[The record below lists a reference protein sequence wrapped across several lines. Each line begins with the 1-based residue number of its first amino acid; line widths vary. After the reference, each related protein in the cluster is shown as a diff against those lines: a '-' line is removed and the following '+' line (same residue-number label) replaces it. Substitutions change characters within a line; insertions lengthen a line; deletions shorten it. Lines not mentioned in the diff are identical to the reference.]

1 MKLRTRLLLTW
12 AAIVVL
18 LVGSALYAINQLTR
32 LQGIA
37 EDLQGSDAE
46 ASVAVGRLQTNIAEL
61 DRSLRSYV
69 AIPSADMEERS
80 RSSLA
85 AAREHLG
92 LLKRSGFEGAVGP
105 TETALDALA
114 SATDEIVSMVE
125 SGRTEDATN
134 YLESVKETLT
144 QAQLSLD
151 GVAAAID
158 RRGRSRVDLAQRI
171 SENTSTT
178 ALMALGAAFLVALL
192 LGAWTTRTITNPMQD
207 VQRAMAQVAD
217 GEFVVPESLPY
228 KRPDEIGDLSR
239 SFRTM
244 TERLA
249 ELDRMKA
256 EFISVA
262 SHELKT
268 PLNVI
273 GGYAELLDDGLYG
286 ALQPKQHEAMQSIKD
301 QTRTLTDLVNQLLDL
316 SRIEAGGFR
325 VELMDVESA
334 ELFGAVRRM
343 FEPLAKQKSID
354 FRVAVDDG
362 FPHVMRADPD
372 RIRNEVLGNLLSNAF
387 KFTPE
392 NGRITLRAFSQNGSV
407 CIDVTDNGGGI
418 PKEDLEH
425 IFDKFYQVGQEARV
439 QGSGLGLAIAREIV
453 EAHGGKI
460 SAESETDRGTT
471 FHIVLPK
478 DPPAPATR
486 SLPARRRD
494 A

>member
-12 AAIVVL
+12 SAIVVL
-18 LVGSALYAINQLTR
+18 LAGSALYAINQLTR

-46 ASVAVGRLQTNIAEL
+46 ASVAVGRLQTSISEL
-61 DRSLRSYV
+61 DRSMRSYV
-69 AIPSADMEERS
+69 AVPSADLRERINATLAASRAHLDVLERS
-80 RSSLA
+80 GYDNDARATANWVGALRSNA
-85 AAREHLG
+85 
-92 LLKRSGFEGAVGP
+92 
-105 TETALDALA
+105 
-114 SATDEIVSMVE
+114 DEIIEMME
-125 SGRTEDATN
+125 AGRTEEATT
-134 YLESVKETLT
+134 YLESVKSTLAE
-144 QAQLSLD
+144 AQLSID
-151 GVAAAID
+151 GIAAAVD
-158 RRGRSRVDLAQRI
+158 RRGQARVAQAQRI
-171 SENTSTT
+171 STATSTT
-178 ALMALGAAFLVALL
+178 ALMALGAALL
-192 LGAWTTRTITNPMQD
+192 LAIVLGAWTTRAVTRPIRQ
-207 VQRAMAQVAD
+207 VQRAMADVAG
-217 GEFVVPESLPY
+217 GEFVVPDGLPY
-228 KRPDEIGDLSR
+228 ERADELGDLAR

-273 GGYAELLDDGLYG
+273 GGYAELLDDGIYG
-286 ALQPKQHEAMQSIKD
+286 PLEAKQHEALQSIQD

-354 FRVAVDDG
+354 FNVELDAD
-362 FPHVMRADPD
+362 FPPILRADPD
-372 RIRNEVLGNLLSNAF
+372 RLRNEVLGNLLSNAF

-392 NGRITLRAFSQNGSV
+392 GGSIRLHGYNGRDGRIA
-407 CIDVTDNGGGI
+407 IDAIDTGGGI
-418 PKEDLEH
+418 PQTELAH
-425 IFDKFYQVGQEARV
+425 IFDKFYQVGPEARA

-453 EAHGGKI
+453 EAHGGDI
-460 SAESETDRGTT
+460 SATSVHGKGTT
-471 FHIVLPK
+471 FHILLPK
-478 DPPAPATR
+478 DPTPPPTR
-486 SLPARRRD
+486 RLPAR

>member
-18 LVGSALYAINQLTR
+18 LVGSALYAINQITR
-32 LQGIA
+32 LQAIA
-37 EDLQGSDAE
+37 EDLQGSDAQ
-46 ASVAVGRLQTNIAEL
+46 ASVALGRLQTSISEL

-69 AIPSADMEERS
+69 AVPSAEQRERLEATLTAA
-80 RSSLA
+80 RSHLAVLEQSGFDA
-85 AAREHLG
+85 AARETENWINALG
-92 LLKRSGFEGAVGP
+92 SN
-105 TETALDALA
+105 
-114 SATDEIVSMVE
+114 TDEIIEMVE
-125 SGRTEDATN
+125 SGRAEDATN
-134 YLESVKETLT
+134 YLESVKETLG
-144 QAQLSLD
+144 QAQSSVD

-158 RRGRSRVDLAQRI
+158 RRGQARVEQAQRI
-171 SENTSTT
+171 SAYTSTT
-178 ALMALGAAFLVALL
+178 ALMALGAAFLVALV
-192 LGAWTTRTITNPMQD
+192 LGAWTTRTITRPIHQ
-207 VQRAMAQVAD
+207 VQQAMARVAD
-217 GEFVVPESLPY
+217 GEFVVPEGLPY
-228 KRPDEIGDLSR
+228 DSGDELGDLSR

-244 TERLA
+244 TGKLA

-273 GGYAELLDDGLYG
+273 GGYAELLDDGIYG
-286 ALQPKQHEAMQSIKD
+286 PLEPKQHEALESIQD

-354 FRVAVDDG
+354 FQVVVDDM
-362 FPHVMRADPD
+362 FPHVLRADPD
-372 RIRNEVLGNLLSNAF
+372 RLRNEVLGNLLSNAF

-392 NGRITLRAFSQNGSV
+392 GGRIVLTAHPANGERV
-407 CIDVTDNGGGI
+407 GIDVSDTGGGI
-418 PKEDLEH
+418 PSDELEH
-425 IFDKFYQVGQEARV
+425 IFDKFYQVGPEARA

-453 EAHGGKI
+453 EAHGGEI
-460 SAESETDRGTT
+460 SAQSTRGKGTT
-471 FHIVLPK
+471 FHILLPTN
-478 DPPAPATR
+478 PEPQA
-486 SLPARRRD
+486 S
-494 A
+494 

>member
-12 AAIVVL
+12 ATIVVL
-18 LVGSALYAINQLTR
+18 LVGSALYAINQITR

-46 ASVAVGRLQTNIAEL
+46 ASIAVGRLQTSVAEF

-69 AIPSADMEERS
+69 SFPSADLEERS

-85 AAREHLG
+85 AARQQLDV
-92 LLKRSGFEGAVGP
+92 LKRSGFQRAVAP
-105 TETALDALA
+105 SESWLSALEN
-114 SATDEIVSMVE
+114 ATDEIVGMVE
-125 SGRTEDATN
+125 AGRTEDATD
-134 YLESVKETLT
+134 YLESVKDGLAR
-144 QAQLSLD
+144 AQTSLD
-151 GVAAAID
+151 EVAAAID
-158 RRGRSRVDLAQRI
+158 RRGRARVDLAQRI
-171 SENTSTT
+171 SETTSTT
-178 ALMALGAAFLVALL
+178 ALMALGAAVLVALL
-192 LGAWTTRTITNPMQD
+192 LGAWTTRTITRPMKD
-207 VQRAMAQVAD
+207 VQQAMARVAD
-217 GEFVVPESLPY
+217 GEFVVPERLPY
-228 KRPDEIGDLSR
+228 ARPDEIGDLSR

-286 ALQPKQHEAMQSIKD
+286 PLEPKQHEAMQSIKD
-301 QTRTLTDLVNQLLDL
+301 QTRTLSDLVNQLLDL

-325 VELMDVESA
+325 VELMEVESA

-354 FRVAVDDG
+354 FRVAVDDD
-362 FPHVMRADPD
+362 FPRIMRADPD
-372 RIRNEVLGNLLSNAF
+372 RLRNEVLGNLLSNAF

-392 NGRITLRAFSQNGSV
+392 GGTISLRAFPRDGSV
-407 CIDVTDNGGGI
+407 CVDVSDTGGGI
-418 PKEDLEH
+418 PQEDLEH
-425 IFDKFYQVGQEARV
+425 IFDKFYQVGQEARI

-453 EAHGGKI
+453 EAHGGRI
-460 SAESETDRGTT
+460 SAESGTSRGTT

-478 DPPAPATR
+478 DPPQPT
-486 SLPARRRD
+486 SQGLPGRRRD

>member
-18 LVGSALYAINQLTR
+18 LVGSGLYAIDQLTR

-37 EDLQGSDAE
+37 EDLQGSDAA

-69 AIPSADMEERS
+69 AVPSSDMEERS

-85 AAREHLG
+85 AAREQLDV
-92 LLKRSGFEGAVGP
+92 LKRSGFERSVGP
-105 TETALDALA
+105 TESWLDALA
-114 SATDEIVSMVE
+114 NANDRIVSLVE
-125 SGRTEDATN
+125 TGRTEAATS
-134 YLESVKETLT
+134 YLESVKDTLT

-151 GVAAAID
+151 AVAAAID
-158 RRGRSRVDLAQRI
+158 RRGVSRVDLAQRI
-171 SENTSTT
+171 SETTSTT

-192 LGAWTTRTITNPMQD
+192 LGAWTTRTITSPMQD
-207 VQRAMAQVAD
+207 VQRAMARVAD
-217 GEFVVPESLPY
+217 GEFVVPETLPY
-228 KRPDEIGDLSR
+228 QRPDEIGDLSR

-273 GGYAELLDDGLYG
+273 GGYAELLDDGIYG
-286 ALQPKQHEAMQSIKD
+286 PLEPKQHEAMKSIQD

-325 VELMDVESA
+325 VEVMDVESA

-354 FRVAVDDG
+354 FQVGVDDG
-362 FPHVMRADPD
+362 FPRVMRADPD

-392 NGRITLRAFSQNGSV
+392 GGRIRLRAFARNGSV
-407 CIDVTDNGGGI
+407 CIDVADTGGGI
-418 PKEDLEH
+418 PQEDLEH

-453 EAHGGKI
+453 EAHGGQLT
-460 SAESETDRGTT
+460 AESQPKRGTT
-471 FHIVLPK
+471 FHIVLPAE
-478 DPPAPATR
+478 PPRPPSG

-494 A
+494 G

>member
-12 AAIVVL
+12 ATIVVL
-18 LVGSALYAINQLTR
+18 LVGSALYAINQITR

-46 ASVAVGRLQTNIAEL
+46 ASIAVGRLQTSVAEF

-69 AIPSADMEERS
+69 SFPSADLEERS

-85 AAREHLG
+85 AARQQLDV
-92 LLKRSGFEGAVGP
+92 LKRSGFQRAVAP
-105 TETALDALA
+105 SESWLSALEN
-114 SATDEIVSMVE
+114 ATDEIVAMVE
-125 SGRTEDATN
+125 AGRTEAATD
-134 YLESVKETLT
+134 YLESVKDALAR
-144 QAQLSLD
+144 AQTSLD
-151 GVAAAID
+151 EVAAAID
-158 RRGRSRVDLAQRI
+158 RRGRARVDLAQRI
-171 SENTSTT
+171 SETTSTT
-178 ALMALGAAFLVALL
+178 ALMALGAAVLVALL
-192 LGAWTTRTITNPMQD
+192 LGAWTTRTITRPMKD
-207 VQRAMAQVAD
+207 VQQAMARVAD
-217 GEFVVPESLPY
+217 GEFVVPERLPY
-228 KRPDEIGDLSR
+228 ARPDEIGDLSR

-286 ALQPKQHEAMQSIKD
+286 PLEPKQHEAMQSIKD
-301 QTRTLTDLVNQLLDL
+301 QTRTLSDLVNQLLDL

-325 VELMDVESA
+325 VELMEVESA

-354 FRVAVDDG
+354 FRVAIDDD
-362 FPHVMRADPD
+362 FPRIMRADPD
-372 RIRNEVLGNLLSNAF
+372 RLRNEVLGNLLSNAF

-392 NGRITLRAFSQNGSV
+392 GGTISLRAFSRDGSV
-407 CIDVTDNGGGI
+407 CVDVSDTGGGI
-418 PKEDLEH
+418 PQEDLEH
-425 IFDKFYQVGQEARV
+425 IFDKFYQVGQEARI

-453 EAHGGKI
+453 EAHGGRI
-460 SAESETDRGTT
+460 SAESASRRGTT

-478 DPPAPATR
+478 DPPQPT
-486 SLPARRRD
+486 SQGLPGRRRD

>member
-1 MKLRTRLLLTW
+1 MRLRTRLLLTW

-18 LVGSALYAINQLTR
+18 LAGSAIYAINQLTR

-46 ASVAVGRLQTNIAEL
+46 ASVALGRLQTSISEL
-61 DRSLRSYV
+61 DRSMRSYV
-69 AIPSADMEERS
+69 AVPSADLRDRIRS
-80 RSSLA
+80 TLA
-85 AAREHLG
+85 AAESHLDV
-92 LLKRSGFEGAVGP
+92 LERSGYDNAARATANWVGALHSN
-105 TETALDALA
+105 A
-114 SATDEIVSMVE
+114 DEIIEMVE
-125 SGRTEDATN
+125 AGRTEEATT
-134 YLESVKETLT
+134 YLESVKETLGE
-144 QAQLSLD
+144 AQGSID
-151 GVAAAID
+151 SVASAID
-158 RRGRSRVDLAQRI
+158 RRGQARVEQAQRI
-171 SENTSTT
+171 SANTSTT
-178 ALMALGAAFLVALL
+178 ALMALGAALL
-192 LGAWTTRTITNPMQD
+192 MAVVLGAWTTRAITRPIRQ
-207 VQRAMAQVAD
+207 VQRAMAAVAG
-217 GEFVVPESLPY
+217 GEFVVPDGPPY
-228 KRPDEIGDLSR
+228 ARHDELGDLAR

-273 GGYAELLDDGLYG
+273 GGYAELLDDGVYG
-286 ALQPKQHEAMQSIKD
+286 PLEPKQHEALQSIQD

-354 FRVAVDDG
+354 FDVTVAPD

-372 RIRNEVLGNLLSNAF
+372 RIRNEVVGNLLSNAF

-392 NGRITLRAFSQNGSV
+392 GGRIRVRGYNGPDGKLG
-407 CIDVTDNGGGI
+407 IDVQDTGGGI
-418 PKEDLEH
+418 PQDELAH
-425 IFDKFYQVGQEARV
+425 IFDKFYQVGAEARA

-453 EAHGGKI
+453 EAHGGEV
-460 SAESETDRGTT
+460 SAESVHGKGTT
-471 FHIVLPK
+471 FHILLPR
-478 DPPAPATR
+478 DPATPPAQR
-486 SLPARRRD
+486 LPVR
-494 A
+494 